1 VAGSMR
7 GPRAKVER
15 AKKHVGELQATLSG
29 LVYSHTNNPDEIVTE
44 DEPQTGNRLY
54 KIGEIP
60 KIPDEIA
67 TIAGDTV
74 HNLRAS
80 LDLLFGQL
88 VVANGEQV
96 GEDYLPISNTRQKF
110 VTRCKSQIKPRIGED
125 AFKLIC
131 TTEAYRGGKGDAL
144 WRVHRLDIEDKHRLL
159 FVVAYDFYSFSPMIP
174 TGVFPDEA
182 MEAFESMGI
191 FLNPARPRARLEEGY
206 VLLTDADTST
216 QKTDPQFR
224 LDVSFAESEVVQG
237 KPLLPS
243 LVELIQAV
251 EGTVEAF
258 APLFEPI

>member
-1 VAGSMR
+1 MR

-88 VVANGEQV
+88 VVANGETV
-96 GEDYLPISNTRQKF
+96 GEDYFPISNTRQKF
-110 VTRCKSQIKPRIGED
+110 VTRCKSQIKPP
-125 AFKLIC
+125 
-131 TTEAYRGGKGDAL
+131 YRGRRFQADLHDRGVP
-144 WRVHRLDIEDKHRLL
+144 WRQ
-159 FVVAYDFYSFSPMIP
+159 
-174 TGVFPDEA
+174 G
-182 MEAFESMGI
+182 G
-191 FLNPARPRARLEEGY
+191 RPLAC
-206 VLLTDADTST
+206 T
-216 QKTDPQFR
+216 QT
-224 LDVSFAESEVVQG
+224 
-237 KPLLPS
+237 
-243 LVELIQAV
+243 
-251 EGTVEAF
+251 
-258 APLFEPI
+258 